1 MLIVTRSPANI
12 VLKILEVLAEN
23 SGIMKDL
30 DLYQVLRR
38 EFDLSYSELLKYLMM
53 LEIRGYVH
61 VSSSREN
68 LHVISLT
75 PKVKEYLMD
84 GH

>member
-1 MLIVTRSPANI
+1 LLIVTRSPANI

-30 DLYQVLRR
+30 DLYEVLHR

-61 VSSSREN
+61 VSSSKEN
-68 LHVISLT
+68 LRVISLT
-75 PKVKEYLMD
+75 PKVKEYLMNRR
-84 GH
+84 

>member
-30 DLYQVLRR
+30 DLYEVLHR

-61 VSSSREN
+61 VSSSKEN
-68 LHVISLT
+68 LRVISLT
-75 PKVKEYLMD
+75 PKVKEYLMNRR
-84 GH
+84 